1 MSVNRSRRIWV
12 LMFAIATLNG
22 LLIGFDLYPLQISAV
37 SGESMAPT
45 LHPGDVLLTCRWCP
59 PTQGNLV
66 LVDNTKLIHLSARIR
81 QHLHS
86 SHQEAP
92 HSFLVKR
99 VAALPG
105 QSIPSYS
112 EQLGKNYKLPVSL
125 KILRSQLAP
134 NPGIAPAGHVWLLGD
149 NPLLSIDS
157 RFWGPVPISDLR
169 GSIIFVW
176 RFSGDET

>member
-1 MSVNRSRRIWV
+1 MSVNHSRRIWV
-12 LMFAIATLNG
+12 LVFAIASLNG

-37 SGESMAPT
+37 SGESMTPT
-45 LHPGDVLLTCRWCP
+45 LHPGDILVTCRWCP

-66 LVDNTKLIHLSARIR
+66 LVDNTNLIELSARIR
-81 QHLHS
+81 RHLHT

-105 QSIPSYS
+105 QPIPSYS
-112 EQLGKNYKLPVSL
+112 EQLWKNYKLPVNL
-125 KILRSQLAP
+125 KTLRSQLAP
-134 NPGIAPAGHVWLLGD
+134 NPGIAPAGHIWLLGD

-157 RFWGPVPISDLR
+157 RFWGAVPIGNIR

-176 RFSGDET
+176 KFSDENT